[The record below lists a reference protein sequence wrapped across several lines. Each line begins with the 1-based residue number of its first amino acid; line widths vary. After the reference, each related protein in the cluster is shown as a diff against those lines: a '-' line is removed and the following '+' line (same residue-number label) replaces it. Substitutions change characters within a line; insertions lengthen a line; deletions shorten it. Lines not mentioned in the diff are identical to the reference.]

1 MNMPEFKALP
11 IEEQLTRL
19 NKHLL
24 MIKDLPGRLE
34 DNFKSGDFEFSYS
47 LLKKDA
53 PKLGITVDGKNYVA
67 FKTGEEPQQ
76 NDVKKQQ
83 ETKKKIVKTKQNDVK
98 NNNLVKQNQQI
109 VTEETLELTTEEI
122 LFVKELF
129 KNKQDLVKTKQT
141 LFLPQFVGAKKTT
154 GISVYVELWGRWN
167 EFKKQYPMYSGTDLM
182 ALALEE
188 FMEKYDE
195 SSDS

>member
-83 ETKKKIVKTKQNDVK
+83 
-98 NNNLVKQNQQI
+98 I

-167 EFKKQYPMYSGTDLM
+167 EFKKQYPMYSGTDLL

>member
-83 ETKKKIVKTKQNDVK
+83 ETKKTEHQILEKQTKQPAFWNFFATRV
-98 NNNLVKQNQQI
+98 
-109 VTEETLELTTEEI
+109 
-122 LFVKELF
+122 
-129 KNKQDLVKTKQT
+129 
-141 LFLPQFVGAKKTT
+141 AK
-154 GISVYVELWGRWN
+154 L
-167 EFKKQYPMYSGTDLM
+167 
-182 ALALEE
+182 
-188 FMEKYDE
+188 
-195 SSDS
+195 